1 MGYYVR
7 NLTWK
12 RTPPLW
18 KVQFISYKRSDF
30 SNPKALKPQKEWDV
44 KKERWVSLGFN
55 NFMTL
60 SAARV
65 RARQLNRQLL
75 IKQQEERLKTLQ
87 KTNHERTVRVGAFLP
102 PEFVAEFEDRFIR
115 TRDSENEAG
124 RRRHTRAYSLWKA
137 AQRMIVAIGKE
148 PSDWYY
154 HTLDIYDY
162 FHQKQFSVRYI
173 HSTLKIANLW
183 GFFICK
189 KMGRLFLPIPVPRG
203 YERQRLIN
211 AYFEKERKTR
221 TASKALLPRNL
232 QHRKSKLNSPNYQW
246 LYVSVW
252 LGLRPQEIDNLH
264 QKEMWSVETLGNGRT
279 VLWVFQTKIV
289 ALPKE
294 DRWKPIPLLL
304 REQKEALA
312 IIKENKFKRP
322 LMKTIR
328 KHFGEG
334 VDLYGGRKGFTDLM
348 LSRGHSL
355 ENISVW
361 MGHSTLER
369 TWKSYKNVKALS
381 LKVLTEGDLCSFC
394 KSYSYRLT
402 SCA

>member
-7 NLTWK
+7 TLSQK
-12 RTPPLW
+12 RTAPLW
-18 KVQFISYKRSDF
+18 KVQFVSYKKSDLL
-30 SNPKALKPQKEWDV
+30 NPKALKPKKEWDI
-44 KKERWVSLGFN
+44 KKDRWISLGFN
-55 NFMTL
+55 HFMTL
-60 SAARV
+60 GEARV

-75 IKQQEERLKTLQ
+75 TRQQEERLRIIE
-87 KTNHERTVRVGAFLP
+87 KTNQEKKERFSSVLP
-102 PEFVAEFEDRFIR
+102 PEFVEEFERRFIR
-115 TRDSENEAG
+115 TRDNETEAG
-124 RRRHTRAYSLWKA
+124 KRRHTRAHSLWKA
-137 AQRMIVAIGKE
+137 SQRMVVAIGKE

-154 HTLDIYDY
+154 HTFEIYDY

-173 HSTLKIANLW
+173 HSTIKMANLW

-221 TASKALLPRNL
+221 TASKALTPQQL
-232 QHRKSKLNSPNYQW
+232 QLRQSKLNQPNYQW
-246 LYVSVW
+246 LYLSVW

-264 QKEMWSVETLGNGRT
+264 NKDMWSLETLGNSRK

-294 DRWKPIPLLL
+294 DRWKPIPLILEEQ
-304 REQKEALA
+304 REAFS
-312 IIKENKFKRP
+312 IIKENRFKRP

-334 VDLYGGRKGFTDLM
+334 TDLYGGRKGFTDLM
-348 LSRGHSL
+348 LSKGHSL

-369 TWKSYKNVKALS
+369 TWKSYKSRKRYHLR
-381 LKVLTEGDLCSFC
+381 
-394 KSYSYRLT
+394 Y
-402 SCA
+402 